1 MEQFNI
7 NMHQAIIN
15 MNQAREYMQYN
26 GKNQIALFLFIIKNI
41 DNWCR
46 LILEGKIRRACPYSS
61 M

>member
-1 MEQFNI
+1 
-7 NMHQAIIN
+7 